1 MTLPCFSCSINTFAI
16 LTAQQLVCTFSLDPL
31 VIELIIIV
39 SSQEPYG
46 YSDDTAGLMGAVLL
60 LVGLV
65 SGAISSPLLDRV
77 FTNHL
82 AFTGKLLLPA
92 MGASWFAMI
101 WESA

>member
-1 MTLPCFSCSINTFAI
+1 
-16 LTAQQLVCTFSLDPL
+16 
-31 VIELIIIV
+31 
-39 SSQEPYG
+39 
-46 YSDDTAGLMGAVLL
+46 MGAVLL